1 MFASTKMASGAAMR
15 MSSRRFLST
24 QSSSTS
30 RLPSTLLQN
39 TRSPI
44 AAASRNGLLMN
55 NARNNITRNLMRNGQ
70 QTRGVVAETMTTAI
84 VVAAK
89 MQGAGLATVGLTGAG
104 VGIGTVF
111 AALINGVARN
121 PSLRGQLFSYAI
133 LGFAFAEATGLFALM
148 IAFLILYAY

>member
-1 MFASTKMASGAAMR
+1 MASGAAMR